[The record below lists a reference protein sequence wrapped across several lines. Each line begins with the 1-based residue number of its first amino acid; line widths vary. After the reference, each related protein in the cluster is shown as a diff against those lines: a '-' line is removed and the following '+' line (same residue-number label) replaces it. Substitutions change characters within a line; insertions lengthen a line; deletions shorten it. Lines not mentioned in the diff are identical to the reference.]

1 MVMDEFFRESVRRR
15 AQDQCE
21 YCRMPQSLTKIR
33 HQIDHI
39 IARQHGGATAEGN
52 SALICQHCNLH
63 KGPNIAGIDPETAEL
78 TPLFNPRSQKW
89 QAHFEWRGAEL
100 AGLTAIGRTTVH
112 VLAINEPLLLEVR
125 AALFTEGAYP
135 SS

>member
-1 MVMDEFFRESVRRR
+1 MDESIRESVRRR

-21 YCRMPQSLTKIR
+21 YCRMPQSLIKLR

-39 IARQHGGATAEGN
+39 IARQHRGPSTEEN
-52 SALICQHCNLH
+52 LALICQHCNLH

-78 TPLFNPRSQKW
+78 TRLFNPRSQNWNEHFKW
-89 QAHFEWRGAEL
+89 RDAEL
-100 AGLTAIGRTTVH
+100 IGLTAIGRTTLN

-125 AALFTEGAYP
+125 AALVTEGAYP
-135 SS
+135 VS